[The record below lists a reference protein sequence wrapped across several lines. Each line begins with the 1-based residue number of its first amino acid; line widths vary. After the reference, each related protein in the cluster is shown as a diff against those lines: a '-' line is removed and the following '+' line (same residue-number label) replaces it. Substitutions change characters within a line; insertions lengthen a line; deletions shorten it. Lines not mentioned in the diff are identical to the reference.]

1 MERETSF
8 IYCYFLLSYMSRL
21 KRYAAVAAFSLM
33 ALLYQSCNPNK
44 GNTNNTMNNKYKY
57 ETVKDDP
64 LGAKIYTLKNGLK
77 VYMSVNKEQPRI
89 QTFIATR
96 AGSKNDPAD
105 ATGLAHYLEHM
116 LFKGTSKIGSLDWE
130 KEKVLL
136 KQISDLYEAHRK
148 AKPEERAA
156 IYAKID
162 SLSTIAAQ
170 YVSAN
175 EYDRMISS
183 LGAEGTNAYT
193 WVDQTV
199 YVNDIPSTE
208 LEKWLKVESER
219 FGELVLRLFHT
230 ELEAVYEE
238 FNINQNR
245 DGRKVSAAFLGA
257 LLPNHPYGTQ
267 TTIGTGEHLKTPSME
282 KIHQYF
288 KDYYVPNNMA
298 IVLAGDFDPD
308 KAVELIEKYFGH
320 YKAAPVPEFKVQ
332 PQPAIEK
339 PIIKEVMGKE
349 KALVDVGWRLQG
361 NGTDEALMSDLISH
375 MLSNGKAGIVD
386 MELVQK
392 QKVGQGSGYF
402 AWAAKDFGFFGF
414 MGYPR
419 EGQSLDEVKNLLM
432 AELEKFKKGEFPD
445 WLMEAAINDLEYY
458 GIKNK
463 ESNYG
468 RADEMLSAFI
478 NGIEWEKST
487 QYYARLRSFT
497 KQQLM
502 DFAKKQFTDKNF
514 VCIYKREGEDKDVYT
529 VDKPKITA
537 INLNRDAASGFK
549 KEFDK
554 MSSLEL
560 KPVFI
565 DFKTTIQSQKLSS
578 GVQLDYIKNTD
589 NKTFELN
596 YVLNM
601 GSENDALLPILTRY
615 LKFLGTDKYTSQQ
628 LQEEFFKLG
637 VSFGV
642 YSSGDITYV
651 SLSGLDRSFEKGV
664 ELFEHILS
672 SVKPD
677 AEVLKN
683 LVADIKKERVDAKK
697 SKDNVMRTALASYA
711 RFGHN
716 SPFKMRVSN
725 DELDKLKAEDLVAE
739 LKKLTSYEHT
749 IFYFG
754 SLEKDKAAEV
764 LNKHHKVPAKLTPC
778 KARREFAELA
788 TTENKVVFFDFPGVT
803 QAEILMVSKGTDK
816 FDLNEMIMSSFY
828 NEYFG
833 SGLSSIVFQEIR
845 EARALAYSAYAFNRS
860 PAYSNQAHYYNAY
873 VGTQID
879 KLSQAVPAM
888 MEIINNMPMGDEQLA
903 NALDARLKQ
912 MESER
917 ITNSDIYWT
926 YLSNKKRGI
935 DYDVRKNMYDFFK
948 KYQGNIPALKEEL
961 KKFHAAKVK
970 DRKYTILVLS
980 DKKRI
985 DLDYLKTLGKFEEL
999 TMEQAFGY

>member
-1 MERETSF
+1 
-8 IYCYFLLSYMSRL
+8 MSRIR
-21 KRYAAVAAFSLM
+21 RYAAVAAFSLM
-33 ALLYQSCNPNK
+33 ALLHESCNPNK
-44 GNTNNTMNNKYKY
+44 GNPNNTMNNKYKY

-130 KEKVLL
+130 KEKVVL

-162 SLSTIAAQ
+162 SLSNVAAQ

-219 FGELVLRLFHT
+219 FSELVLRLFHT

-238 FNINQNR
+238 FNISQNK
-245 DGRKVSAAFLGA
+245 DGRKVSAVFLQS

-282 KIHQYF
+282 KIHEYF
-288 KDYYVPNNMA
+288 KSYYIPNNMA

-308 KAVELIEKYFGH
+308 KAVELIEKHFGH
-320 YKAAPVPEFKVQ
+320 YKEAPVPKFEVKAQ
-332 PQPAIEK
+332 PEITA
-339 PIIKEVMGKE
+339 PIVKEVFGKE
-349 KALVDVGWRLQG
+349 KALVDIGWRLKG
-361 NGTDEALMSDLISH
+361 NGSDEALMADLISH
-375 MLSNGKAGIVD
+375 MLSNGKAGLMD

-392 QKVGQGSGYF
+392 QKVGQGTGYF
-402 AWAAKDFGFFGF
+402 SWAAKDFGFFGC
-414 MGYPR
+414 MGYAR
-419 EGQSLDEVKNLLM
+419 QGQSLDEVKDLM
-432 AELEKFKKGEFPD
+432 LGQLERFKKGDFPD
-445 WLMEAAINDLEYY
+445 WMMEAAINDLEYY

-468 RADEMLSAFI
+468 RADEMLSSFI
-478 NGIEWEKST
+478 NEIPWEKST
-487 QYYARLRSFT
+487 QYYARMRAFT
-497 KQQLM
+497 KQQLI
-502 DFAKKQFTDKNF
+502 DFAKKQFTTSNY
-514 VCIYKREGEDKDVYT
+514 VCIYKREGEDKDVYK
-529 VDKPKITA
+529 VDKPKITP
-537 INLNRDAASGFK
+537 IELKRDAASGFK

-554 MSSLEL
+554 MASLEL
-560 KPVFI
+560 KPVFL
-565 DFKTTIQSQKLSS
+565 DFKTTIQTLKLSS
-578 GVQLDYIKNTD
+578 GVQFDYIKNPD

-601 GSENDALLPILTRY
+601 GSENDALLPVITRY
-615 LKFLGTDKYTSQQ
+615 LQFLGTDKYSSQQ

-642 YSSGDITYV
+642 YSSSDITYV

-677 AEVLKN
+677 ADVLKN
-683 LVADIKKERVDAKK
+683 LIADIKKERVDAKK
-697 SKDNVMRTALASYA
+697 NKDNIMRTALASYA
-711 RFGHN
+711 RYGHN
-716 SPFKMRVSN
+716 SPFKMRLS
-725 DELDKLKAEDLVAE
+725 DADLDKLKAEDLVAE
-739 LKKLTSYEHT
+739 IKKLTSYQHN
-749 IFYFG
+749 IFYYG
-754 SLEKDKAAEV
+754 SLEKTAATDI
-764 LNKHHKVPAKLTPC
+764 LNKHHKVPASLTPC

-803 QAEILMVSKGTDK
+803 QAEVLMVSKGTNS

-845 EARALAYSAYAFNRS
+845 EARALAYSAYAVNRA
-860 PAYSNQAHYYNAY
+860 PAYTNQAHYYNAY

-888 MEIINNMPMGDEQLA
+888 FEIINNLPMGDEQLA
-903 NALDARLKQ
+903 NALDARIKQ

-917 ITNSDIYWT
+917 ITKSDIYWT

-935 DYDVRKNMYDFFK
+935 DYDVRKTMYEYLK
-948 KYQGNIPALKEEL
+948 KYQGKIPEL
-961 KKFHAAKVK
+961 KAELTKFHAAKIK

-980 DKKRI
+980 DKKSVN
-985 DLDYLKTLGKFEEL
+985 LDYLKTLGKFEEL